1 MPIKKTL
8 SILIKIVIVF
18 FSFFFIYNELLYNDN
33 LGNIRFDSILTVLKE
48 NYFTISV
55 VVFMMFINWLVESLK
70 WRFMISK
77 IEDISIFTSLRAI
90 FSGITVSSFTPNR
103 VGEYGGR
110 VFCLEKSDRI
120 QAVFITVLCSM
131 AQLLTTILFGSIS
144 FFILHENFLQDNSM
158 LLFFNIEIS
167 SFSFLLLLFFNFLFL
182 FFYFNASLLV
192 KYISKYKYFKFLDKY
207 INVISLYT
215 RKELMIALLYSILR
229 YLIFSSQFL
238 ILLHVFEVDINF
250 FQSILSVMLV
260 FFFITLTPTITIA
273 EIGVRGSVALLVFM
287 KFSSNVIGILSSTF
301 LLWVINLI
309 IPAIIGSFFIFS
321 LKFFRKS

>member
-33 LGNIRFDSILTVLKE
+33 LGNIRFDSILIILKE

-131 AQLLTTILFGSIS
+131 AQLLTTILLGSIS

-215 RKELMIALLYSILR
+215 HKELMIALLYSVLR

-250 FQSILSVMLV
+250 FQSILSVMIV

>member
-131 AQLLTTILFGSIS
+131 AQLLTTILLGSIS

>member
-131 AQLLTTILFGSIS
+131 AQLLTTILLGSIS

-215 RKELMIALLYSILR
+215 RKELMIALLYSVLR